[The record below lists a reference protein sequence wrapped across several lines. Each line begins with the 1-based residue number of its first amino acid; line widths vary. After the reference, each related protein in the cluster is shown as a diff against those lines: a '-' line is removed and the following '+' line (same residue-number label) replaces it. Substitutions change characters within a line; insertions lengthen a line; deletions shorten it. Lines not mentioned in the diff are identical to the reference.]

1 MRAKMR
7 MATGMVASLKK
18 LSGKAKAKIIEDTMV
33 PKIIEATGEVTIE
46 KKDDYLK
53 LGSYL
58 RDCKLSN
65 FPQKLQRIEDHVNY
79 FYEKNETVVPL
90 DILDNVASTP
100 SLLNI
105 IKIKLNP
112 KWLRNKVSSS
122 TQEQIIKQS
131 IRLKKTRYK
140 FNCQPINEPKLQGR
154 LNIKEQSNVNLATS
168 YFTGGAGQV
177 KSKRQAASQQGMP
190 DAS

>member
-1 MRAKMR
+1 MLDNKLVEPQTTVRDSDPKRDRRDRVRAKMR

-105 IKIKLNP
+105 IKIN
-112 KWLRNKVSSS
+112 SS
-122 TQEQIIKQS
+122 TN
-131 IRLKKTRYK
+131 R
-140 FNCQPINEPKLQGR
+140 N
-154 LNIKEQSNVNLATS
+154 
-168 YFTGGAGQV
+168 
-177 KSKRQAASQQGMP
+177 
-190 DAS
+190 